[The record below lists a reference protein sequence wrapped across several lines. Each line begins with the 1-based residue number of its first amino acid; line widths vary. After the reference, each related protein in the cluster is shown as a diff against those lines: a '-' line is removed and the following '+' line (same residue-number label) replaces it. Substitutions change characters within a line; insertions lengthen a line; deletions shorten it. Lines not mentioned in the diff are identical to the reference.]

1 MVTQFVPQ
9 KAKFYRAAKNKQ
21 ASPRR
26 AGGAG
31 ARSAKEH
38 ASLRPPR
45 VEIMLACFFNAGA
58 KPPESAATK
67 FFIYLRGAKML
78 AEFNNI
84 EKKFISK
91 VIKSVYFH
99 FYPNEIQIDIMF
111 TSPTSAK
118 VFQMGLPAMFKGKM
132 HGTSRITNNM
142 LTIKIK

>member
-1 MVTQFVPQ
+1 
-9 KAKFYRAAKNKQ
+9 
-21 ASPRR
+21 
-26 AGGAG
+26 
-31 ARSAKEH
+31 
-38 ASLRPPR
+38 
-45 VEIMLACFFNAGA
+45 
-58 KPPESAATK
+58 
-67 FFIYLRGAKML
+67 ML